1 MTKKYKFLFHNIIA
15 APFDGFYEMRRMRKG
30 NVWFVVLMYAL
41 YVLLQ
46 IIAYNFTGYLVNTN
60 NPNNFN
66 ILKSIGSSLLPFL
79 LFSIANYSITTLGDG
94 KGFLSDIIKVL
105 GYSLLPLIVFHV
117 LALFLSWVI
126 SNDTAVFYYLFIAFG
141 YIAFAIYAF
150 IGLIVIH
157 EYNFRQAILYL
168 FLTVVAMMVIIFI
181 CVLLLTLFQNLL
193 GFASSVWREIIMR
206 R

>member
-79 LFSIANYSITTLGDG
+79 NLYSTIFFEAFEAPLDQSIS
-94 KGFLSDIIKVL
+94 
-105 GYSLLPLIVFHV
+105 
-117 LALFLSWVI
+117 
-126 SNDTAVFYYLFIAFG
+126 
-141 YIAFAIYAF
+141 
-150 IGLIVIH
+150 
-157 EYNFRQAILYL
+157 
-168 FLTVVAMMVIIFI
+168 
-181 CVLLLTLFQNLL
+181 
-193 GFASSVWREIIMR
+193 
-206 R
+206 